1 MVLCYNV
8 QTREY
13 TEVRSMPNSPIAHR
27 RVLDCAYTDT
37 DTLCRE
43 FHIPRQGYTEKQAEE
58 SRLQY
63 GRNVLSGKASDTV
76 LYRLRRA
83 FFNPFTVI
91 LSVLAAVSFLT
102 DVVLA
107 SNFSRNITTA
117 VMILCMLLFS
127 GIVRFTQE
135 LRAKRIADHLT
146 RMVSSTVLVL
156 RNGSWLRLPS
166 EDLVVGD
173 RVRLLA
179 GERVPADIR
188 LTGAKDLFV
197 SQSVLT
203 GESAILEK
211 DPHPLVR
218 GQARSYSDYRNIVFM
233 GSSITGGT
241 GEGIVL
247 AVGKDTVYGGF
258 SSADA
263 PRKNGFDRGANSIAW
278 VLIRFMAV
286 LIPIVFVA
294 CGLTKGDWFAAFLFA
309 LSVAVGL
316 TPEMLPM
323 VINACLAKGS
333 AAMGKK
339 QTVVKNINAMQ
350 GFGSMDVLCVDKT
363 GTLTGDKITLEY
375 YLDVLGNECR
385 QTLDLAYL
393 NSLYHTGV
401 QNHLDDAILRYGEM
415 PGQTRHYE
423 ELAQQHPLVDELPFD
438 HERRL
443 ASVLVRHGEE
453 NLLIIKGSVEEVCRK
468 CSFVEY
474 RGEHRQMDPHGQS
487 SVHAIVDEMLED
499 GMKVLA
505 VAYKPL
511 HRQILSPEEETGL
524 TLVGYLAFFDA
535 PKQSAAAAI
544 EKLQKSHVEV
554 RVLTGDN
561 EDTAVSICR
570 RLGIDTAHTLTGA
583 ELARLTDNE
592 IPVRLE
598 HTTVFSELSPKQKVE
613 VVQTLRTNGHTV
625 GFLGDGMND
634 LPAIVESDVGISVD
648 TAAETVKEAA
658 DVILLKKDLH
668 VLEEGI
674 QEGRKAFANV
684 SKYIKITASSNFGNI
699 FSIVIASVLL
709 PFFPMTAL
717 QLLLLNLLYDLLC
730 LVLPWDQ
737 VDEEV
742 CAKPLEWSGKT
753 LGRFMRFFGPI
764 SSVFDIITFA
774 YLYFVL
780 CPAVCGGPF
789 ASLSGLDQ
797 PRFVVLFQTGWF
809 LESMWTQN
817 LILHLLRTQ
826 KIPLLQSR
834 PSGPVMLVTLLG
846 TAFFTFLTFTP
857 LGALIGLTA
866 LPPVYFLFLAG
877 IVLCYLLWVTLAKR
891 WYLGRYHELL

>member
-1 MVLCYNV
+1 M
-8 QTREY
+8 Q
-13 TEVRSMPNSPIAHR
+13 NSPIAHQ
-27 RVLDCAYTDT
+27 RVLDCAYIDI
-37 DTLCRE
+37 DTLYHD
-43 FHIPRQGYTEKQAEE
+43 FHIPQQGYNEKQVEE
-58 SRLQY
+58 SRIQY
-63 GRNVLSGKASDTV
+63 GKNVLSGRASDTA

-83 FFNPFTVI
+83 FINPFTII
-91 LSVLAAVSFLT
+91 LFVLAAVSFLT

-107 SNFSRNITTA
+107 SNFSRNITTS
-117 VMILCMLLFS
+117 VIILCMLLFS

-135 LRAKRIADHLT
+135 MRAKRVADHLT
-146 RMVSSTVLVL
+146 QMVSSTVLVL
-156 RNGSWLRLPS
+156 RNAQWMRISS

-173 RVRLLA
+173 KVRLFA

-188 LTGAKDLFV
+188 LTQAKDLFV

-211 DPHPLVR
+211 KADTLVC
-218 GQARSYSDYRNIVFM
+218 GQAHSYSDYHNIAFM

-258 SSADA
+258 SVAESH
-263 PRKNGFDRGANSIAW
+263 PKNGFDRGANSIAW

-294 CGLTKGDWFAAFLFA
+294 CGLTKGDWLAAFLFA

-363 GTLTGDKITLEY
+363 GTLTGDKIILEY
-375 YLDVLGNECR
+375 YMDVLGNEC
-385 QTLDLAYL
+385 QYALDLAYL

-401 QNHLDDAILRYGEM
+401 QNHLDDAILRYRQI
-415 PGQTRHYE
+415 PGQRMHYE
-423 ELAQQHPLVDELPFD
+423 ELEQRHPKLDELPFD
-438 HERRL
+438 HERRF
-443 ASVLVRHGEE
+443 ASVLVRHGQE
-453 NLLIIKGSVEEVCRK
+453 NLLIIKGSVAEVYQR
-468 CSFVEY
+468 CSYIEY
-474 RGEHRQMDPHGQS
+474 KSERHKIDLHGDA

-505 VAYKPL
+505 VAYKPMG
-511 HRQILSPEEETGL
+511 RETISSEDEKGL
-524 TLVGYLAFFDA
+524 TLLGYLAFFDA
-535 PKQSAAAAI
+535 PKQSAADAI
-544 EKLQKSHVEV
+544 AKLQKLHVNV

-561 EDTAVSICR
+561 QETAISICR
-570 RLGIDTAHTLTGA
+570 RLGIDTVHVLTGA
-583 ELARLTDNE
+583 ELERLTDNE
-592 IPVRLE
+592 ISVKLE
-598 HTTVFSELSPKQKVE
+598 HTTVFSELSPKQKVQ
-613 VVQTLRTNGHTV
+613 VVQTLCSNGHTV

-658 DVILLKKDLH
+658 DVVLLKKDLN

-674 QEGRKAFANV
+674 QEGRRAFANV

-699 FSIVIASVLL
+699 FSIVIASVFL

-717 QLLLLNLLYDLLC
+717 QLLLLNLLYDILC
-730 LVLPWDQ
+730 LALPWDQ
-737 VDEEV
+737 VDEEI
-742 CAKPLEWSGKT
+742 CAKPLVWSGKT

-764 SSVFDIITFA
+764 SSIFDIITFA
-774 YLYFVL
+774 YLFFVL
-780 CPAVCGGPF
+780 CPAACGGTF
-789 ASLSGLDQ
+789 ASLSGSGEQ
-797 PRFVVLFQTGWF
+797 ARFIVLFQTGWF
-809 LESMWTQN
+809 LESMWTQI

-826 KIPLLQSR
+826 RIPLLQSR
-834 PSGPVMLVTLLG
+834 PSRPVMLVTLLG
-846 TAFFTFLTFTP
+846 TMIFTLLTFTP
-857 LGALIGLTA
+857 MGALIGLTA
-866 LPPVYFLFLAG
+866 LPPVYFVFLVVTVLF
-877 IVLCYLLWVTLAKR
+877 YLLWVTLAKR
-891 WYLGRYHELL
+891 WYMRRYHELL